1 VGIINIAMGW
11 VDRLKRFGLVGTVDL
26 NCELIFRRLLLIVSR
41 KLIPTHVFFLAERVG
56 PLGAAQLAEL
66 LAYNTSVEGLDLR
79 GINAIQI
86 FSSNSAELRLYMNND
101 GDFWL

>member
-1 VGIINIAMGW
+1 MGW

-26 NCELIFRRLLLIVSR
+26 NCEALNYCQSRRLLCAHMLMVSR
-41 KLIPTHVFFLAERVG
+41 ASAERVG

-79 GINAIQI
+79 G
-86 FSSNSAELRLYMNND
+86 RHM
-101 GDFWL
+101 